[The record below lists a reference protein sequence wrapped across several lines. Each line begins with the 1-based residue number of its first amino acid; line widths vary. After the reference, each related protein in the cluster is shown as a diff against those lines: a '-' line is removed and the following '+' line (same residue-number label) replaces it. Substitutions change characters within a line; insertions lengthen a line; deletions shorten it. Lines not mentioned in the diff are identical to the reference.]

1 MAITTENSTQYART
15 VATPS
20 KKVTVPDWHAR
31 LRFMFFEF
39 AQGSSAGDAGSIARL
54 IRLPAGRCRVILPL
68 SRLSWTA
75 MGSSRTM
82 DLGWEAYTNEDGTA
96 VVADPNGLDD
106 GIDTSGAGNVI
117 PGGTIGVHETK
128 LFDSQD
134 GVVITAQINDA
145 SLPAADTIDGWF
157 AYGVD

>member
-68 SRLSWTA
+68 SRLSCTA

-96 VVADPNGLDD
+96 VVADPNGL
-106 GIDTSGAGNVI
+106 
-117 PGGTIGVHETK
+117 HETK